1 MGSER
6 VGNEPQ
12 VGMERFRRLVVE
24 RVKEVDS
31 VLVDLVREVAKETL
45 VDEVLHLLLGHLLG
59 HHSRNIHSFKP
70 DKLWSLPKCGQVNSQ
85 YNLNELY
92 PIYSI
97 ALRTHYLIMFH
108 IKNVKNTLN

>member
-1 MGSER
+1 VGSER

-59 HHSRNIHSFKP
+59 IIVEIYTRSNRPDFGHNQSVDRLIRNI
-70 DKLWSLPKCGQVNSQ
+70 
-85 YNLNELY
+85 
-92 PIYSI
+92 I
-97 ALRTHYLIMFH
+97 
-108 IKNVKNTLN
+108 